1 MAVSVLVAVA
11 ALNVRRIIGTGAKAV
26 KLPAVLVPGVGE
38 LEGAAGSA
46 TESTGAIVTV
56 TAALV
61 RLRTR
66 TVMKE
71 PVRPKESPSEAEG
84 VISTGA

>member
-11 ALNVRRIIGTGAKAV
+11 ALKVRRMSGTGASAV
-26 KLPAVLVPGVGE
+26 RLPAVVPGVGE
-38 LEGAAGSA
+38 LTGASGSA

-71 PVRPKESPSEAEG
+71 PVRPKERPSAADG

>member
-26 KLPAVLVPGVGE
+26 KLPAVVPGVGE

-66 TVMKE
+66 TVMNE